1 MSGFFSGS
9 FDASWPHIVLLS
21 VAIIASIAVA
31 IGIVMESP
39 HWSIANVLVVGGVA
53 IEAICTILL
62 FGFDEGISQSQQA
75 KIIAMQARP
84 WTKSQ
89 FDALQAVKGKVSRV
103 GIFPEKGCLECGL
116 FAGDIE
122 LALHS
127 AGVEI
132 YRDDNLDWMSGTG
145 IHVWLP
151 RDSSPPSDK
160 SSDPLIAAMSEAGL
174 YPGFG
179 FHNPPELSPVRT
191 DIPVIFVGEKPPSF
205 SGFPYSPIGS
215 SQWTMGPLRNP
226 AFAPPDPATN
236 RPTTSMHFRTDPK
249 Q

>member
-9 FDASWPHIVLLS
+9 FDPSWPHVVLLS
-21 VAIIASIAVA
+21 VAIVASFAVA

-39 HWSIANVLVVGGVA
+39 HWSVANVLVVGGVA
-53 IEAICTILL
+53 IEAVCTILL

-75 KIIAMQARP
+75 KIVAMQARP

-89 FDALQAVKGKVSRV
+89 FDALQAVKGKVSSV
-103 GIFPEKGCLECGL
+103 GIFPEKGCLECGM

-151 RDSSPPSDK
+151 RDPAPPSDK
-160 SSDPLIAAMSEAGL
+160 SNDPLVAALREAGL

-179 FHNPPELSPVRT
+179 LHNPSEWSLLVKNLHHFR
-191 DIPVIFVGEKPPSF
+191 SF
-205 SGFPYSPIGS
+205 HI
-215 SQWTMGPLRNP
+215 L
-226 AFAPPDPATN
+226 PPDRHNGPSDHSGIRLSFHRAK
-236 RPTTSMHFRTDPK
+236 RPTGQPVVCISKLAPNSDSAHSAV
-249 Q
+249 